1 MNYYG
6 YCFNPQSV
14 SLTES
19 EYRENPTVSGGY
31 QSLSAHHWHLVK
43 VCIGDTNIHTN
54 DSRIL
59 SGIYVFSQ
67 KTGQLQK
74 SSAVIE
80 LPKIPTYHP
89 KIDYIL
95 CIKELNG
102 G

>member
-1 MNYYG
+1 MFFKIG
-6 YCFNPQSV
+6 VSVTSGSAKHLPPFNCM
-14 SLTES
+14 TICDI
-19 EYRENPTVSGGY
+19 
-31 QSLSAHHWHLVK
+31 
-43 VCIGDTNIHTN
+43 VCIGDTNIHTD
-54 DSRIL
+54 DSRTL

>member
-1 MNYYG
+1 MTI
-6 YCFNPQSV
+6 CDI
-14 SLTES
+14 
-19 EYRENPTVSGGY
+19 
-31 QSLSAHHWHLVK
+31 
-43 VCIGDTNIHTN
+43 VCIGDTNIHTD

-80 LPKIPTYHP
+80 LPKISTYHP